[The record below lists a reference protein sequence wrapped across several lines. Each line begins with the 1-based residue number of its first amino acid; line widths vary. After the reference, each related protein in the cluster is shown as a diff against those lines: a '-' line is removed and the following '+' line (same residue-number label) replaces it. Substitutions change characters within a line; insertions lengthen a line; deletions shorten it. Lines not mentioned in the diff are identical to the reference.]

1 MATDCQGEVERLSRK
16 IINALGLCGVSY
28 LSSFIHYLAHYCL
41 YVLLRVIRIE
51 RMAESSFFPGNK
63 CLNREYRN
71 TMWARESDSSCEPP
85 YHGLDHA
92 EVKGLL
98 DMLDQVE
105 TEHQKAK
112 PLM

>member
-1 MATDCQGEVERLSRK
+1 
-16 IINALGLCGVSY
+16 
-28 LSSFIHYLAHYCL
+28 
-41 YVLLRVIRIE
+41 
-51 RMAESSFFPGNK
+51 MAESSFFPGNK

-98 DMLDQVE
+98 DMLDQGE